1 MTFDDIYNKSIK
13 FPVYACQKKIEVSW
27 ESTGKRI
34 IFLTSIMFQLLPCL
48 VVVLCPFQLKLIEP
62 NDFAFVIFIFFSF
75 FWKFAHIKNFVV
87 RIFRCARENIKNWHK
102 KISFEVE
109 CHAQAF
115 AHLTDNQFRSIH
127 NLIIISLN

>member
-13 FPVYACQKKIEVSW
+13 FPVYACQKISW

-48 VVVLCPFQLKLIEP
+48 VVFCVPFNEANRTKWLCLCHLISS
-62 NDFAFVIFIFFSF
+62 FIFGIAKKKS
-75 FWKFAHIKNFVV
+75 H
-87 RIFRCARENIKNWHK
+87 HK
-102 KISFEVE
+102 KMLSGFSVAHERTSRIGIKKSSQVE

-127 NLIIISLN
+127 NFIIISLN